1 MKSNIAES
9 IPIARSS
16 TMPKRQRYQHI
27 VDRFEEVARARLGEL
42 NRISDIC
49 AAIDV
54 GERTLERAF
63 RAIYGIT
70 ASRHLHGV
78 RLAEARKA
86 LLSAGA
92 GAENVTQVAVR
103 FGFYELGR
111 FAGEYRAAFGESPSD
126 TTRRGRSGAGCAS
139 RKANGE

>member
-1 MKSNIAES
+1 M
-9 IPIARSS
+9 PI
-16 TMPKRQRYQHI
+16 RQRYQHI

-54 GERTLERAF
+54 SERTVERAF
-63 RAIYGIT
+63 QAIYGTT
-70 ASRHLHGV
+70 AFRHLHAL

-92 GAENVTQVAVR
+92 QAENVTQVAVR
-103 FGFYELGR
+103 YGFYELGR
-111 FAGEYRAAFGESPSD
+111 FAGEYRAAFGESPSE
-126 TTRRGRSGAGCAS
+126 TARRGRSGAGCAC
-139 RKANGE
+139 KEADGE